1 MQEFIPS
8 GRQVVFK
15 HPGLPK
21 GKSDDVAGNNR
32 ELDALILHRLKHVS
46 INEENAVTEW
56 WLVRE
61 CDNTYNENNS
71 DQNSNRVEEGCYQT
85 ARKYESEGSYF
96 APETASH
103 NDSWSWRTIDPSV
116 GKTNEPNIG
125 KTNARLSDF
134 NLSKPA
140 IYINKSRFSSDSD
153 FWAKSESKS
162 LNKSVSINSTS
173 NNTNLKPNKSNFKT
187 ELCSME
193 EELYI
198 KGCTAV
204 WSRGLF
210 SSSSN
215 LNTNG
220 TSRTTLCSYTMDNNI
235 KHALWCTFYLERP
248 SFVEKVVDKQMQDEP
263 SGKPL
268 RCICLLDSCTMKV
281 FTANNEDFIVSL
293 PFEVANVWATKF
305 GLLIER
311 EQNNIN
317 QSFAKTQPEYDN
329 LLNNAAQFY
338 SLSHPLDE
346 FSPVVVKSH
355 TIQIVSNSTFKIIF
369 TNSDPSI
376 CFVFDGTNGLHCV
389 YRVRKLKTD
398 EWGDL
403 SVSKIKLCN
412 SIPSPSPASIS
423 RQVSFFIG
431 VQVGK
436 F

>member
-1 MQEFIPS
+1 M
-8 GRQVVFK
+8 
-15 HPGLPK
+15 
-21 GKSDDVAGNNR
+21 AGNNR

-46 INEENAVTEW
+46 INEENAVREW

-61 CDNTYNENNS
+61 CENFYNENTS
-71 DQNSNRVEEGCYQT
+71 EQNSNRVEEGCYQT

-96 APETASH
+96 PPESESH
-103 NDSWSWRTIDPSV
+103 HDSWSWRTIDPNV
-116 GKTNEPNIG
+116 GKTNEGNIG

-153 FWAKSESKS
+153 FWTKSESKS
-162 LNKSVSINSTS
+162 LNKSASMNSASNSTS
-173 NNTNLKPNKSNFKT
+173 LKPNKTNFKT

-210 SSSSN
+210 SSSSTVN
-215 LNTNG
+215 SNG

-235 KHALWCTFYLERP
+235 KQALWCIFYLDRP
-248 SFVEKVVDKQMQDEP
+248 SFVEKVVDKQIDDEP

-293 PFEVANVWATKF
+293 PFEVSNVWATKF

-311 EQNNIN
+311 GQNNTN
-317 QSFAKTQPEYDN
+317 QSFAKMQSTLPEYDN

-338 SLSHPLDE
+338 SLAHPLDE
-346 FSPVVVKSH
+346 LSPVAVKSH
-355 TIQIVSNSTFKIIF
+355 TIQIINNSTLKIIF

-376 CFVFDGTNGLHCV
+376 CFVFDGTSGLHCI
-389 YRVRKLKTD
+389 YRVRKLKTG

-403 SVSKIKLCN
+403 SVSKIKLC
-412 SIPSPSPASIS
+412 STIPSPSTASIS
-423 RQVSFFIG
+423 RQVSFCASANTEDYT
-431 VQVGK
+431 VG